1 MHACE
6 KYWAEAGLSCGDTRS
21 RAAEDERQWSLYMWH
36 VQYVMTASVWLRWQC
51 TDTNKSL
58 SLKPYTGTV
67 HALYSLQYCT
77 RLSARYVR
85 PD

>member
-1 MHACE
+1 MHE

-51 TDTNKSL
+51 TALPIQTKSL
-58 SLKPYTGTV
+58 SKAV
-67 HALYSLQYCT
+67 HALYYYSLLYAS
-77 RLSARYVR
+77 LSPLCA
-85 PD
+85 P